1 MIHQTLLSA
10 FMFLSIASCTGQ
22 KALDQDNT
30 QKTDTSKPLVI
41 SNNENTTK
49 SDMENVIELN
59 EGENKF
65 LKGYEMNVTFQK
77 VKEDSRCPKDVQCV
91 WAGVAT
97 VNLQFMGTY
106 TRPVNVELS
115 TINDVKKG
123 YSSYAIFNG
132 YKISLVTL
140 DPYPNSASDKK
151 ANTGKHKIKL
161 QFVKIAENQIEP
173 NVE

>member
-1 MIHQTLLSA
+1 MIHQTFISA
-10 FMFLSIASCTGQ
+10 FLFLSIASCTGQ
-22 KALDQDNT
+22 KAMDKENSTTKDN
-30 QKTDTSKPLVI
+30 SKPLVI
-41 SNNENTTK
+41 SNNENVTK

-65 LKGYEMNVTFQK
+65 LKGYDMNVTFQK

-132 YKISLVTL
+132 YRISLVTL
-140 DPYPNSASDKK
+140 DPYPKSASDKK
-151 ANTGKHKIKL
+151 ANTGKHKVSL

-173 NVE
+173 NIE